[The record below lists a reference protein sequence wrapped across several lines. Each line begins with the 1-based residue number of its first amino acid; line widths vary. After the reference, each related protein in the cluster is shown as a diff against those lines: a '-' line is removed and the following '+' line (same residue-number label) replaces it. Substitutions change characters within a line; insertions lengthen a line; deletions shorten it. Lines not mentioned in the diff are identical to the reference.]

1 MTLTLRRDI
10 LGGEDPQ
17 YSMERNMMICHVLVV
32 VETGQARG
40 DLQKVVDS
48 LRNPRCHVAV
58 LPSKATAQVIHTPR

>member
-1 MTLTLRRDI
+1 
-10 LGGEDPQ
+10 
-17 YSMERNMMICHVLVV
+17 MMICHVLV